1 MTALNDHAVTEGTA
15 VQIRPVHTATGQRGR
30 RMATS
35 TRSGEL
41 FASSPPAERA
51 THRETATTAAPKLS
65 DREVQVL
72 RAWLLSDSKREAAAR
87 LFITEA
93 TVSTHL
99 TRIKAKYAALGRPAR
114 TKVALFV
121 RAVQDGHTTFDE
133 H

>member
-1 MTALNDHAVTEGTA
+1 MTALNDHAVTGATA
-15 VQIRPVHTATGQRGR
+15 VHIRPVHPVTGHRGR
-30 RMATS
+30 KMATS
-35 TRSGEL
+35 THSGEP
-41 FASSPPAERA
+41 FASAPPPQRA
-51 THRETATTAAPKLS
+51 PYRDAITAAPKLS